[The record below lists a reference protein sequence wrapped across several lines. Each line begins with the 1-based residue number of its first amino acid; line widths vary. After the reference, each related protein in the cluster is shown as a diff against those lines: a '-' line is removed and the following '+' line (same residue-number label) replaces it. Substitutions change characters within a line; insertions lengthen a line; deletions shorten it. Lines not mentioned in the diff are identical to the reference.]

1 MPLAVPGLPDHF
13 VGIIQG
19 LYGERGLEWLE
30 GLPALVAAFERRWS
44 IKVLP
49 HFENLSYNYLAP
61 ALRADDGRELVLK
74 LGVPNREL
82 LTEIEALVR
91 FEGQGCVGLLAADRE
106 QGALLLERLQPGMP
120 LSALKDDAQATSI
133 AAGVMR
139 RLWRPLGPEHPFPS
153 VANWAAGL
161 GRLRKRF
168 GGTSGPLPETL
179 VSRAECLY
187 CELLDS
193 MDEPVLLH
201 GDLHHENILAV
212 DGGPSRE
219 VGRRAWL
226 AIDPK
231 GLAGEPA
238 YETGALLRNPWPQ
251 LLCMSHPDRIL
262 ARRVDQLSAE
272 LGFDRE
278 RIVGWGLAQ
287 AVLSAWWCIEDNTH
301 SWEFPIACA
310 ELLAAL

>member
-1 MPLAVPGLPDHF
+1 MQLAALALPEHF
-13 VGIIQG
+13 VRTIQG
-19 LYGERGLEWLE
+19 LHGDRGVEWLG
-30 GLPALVAAFERRWS
+30 GLPALIDTIERRWS
-44 IKVLP
+44 ITALP
-49 HFENLSYNYLAP
+49 PFENLSYNYLAP

-82 LTEIEALVR
+82 LTEIEALTCFQGR
-91 FEGQGCVGLLAADRE
+91 GCVQLLAVDRE
-106 QGALLLERLQPGMP
+106 QGALLLDRLQPGTP
-120 LSALKDDAQATSI
+120 LSVLDDDPQATSI

-139 RLWRPLGPEHPFPS
+139 RLWCPLGPEHPFPS

-168 GGTSGPLPETL
+168 GGCSGPLPEAL
-179 VSRAECLY
+179 VSRAECLF

-193 MDEPVLLH
+193 TAEPVLLH

-212 DGGPSRE
+212 DDQASRDT
-219 VGRRAWL
+219 GRRVWL

-238 YETGALLRNPWPQ
+238 YEVGALLRNPWPK
-251 LLCMSHPDRIL
+251 LLSMPQPDRIL
-262 ARRVDQLSAE
+262 ACRVDQLSAE

-287 AVLSAWWCIEDNTH
+287 AVLSAWWCIEDNVPC
-301 SWEFPIACA
+301 WEYAIACA

>member
-1 MPLAVPGLPDHF
+1 MQALPEHF
-13 VGIIQG
+13 VRTMQG
-19 LYGERGLEWLE
+19 LHGDRGVEWLDD
-30 GLPALVAAFERRWS
+30 LPALIAAFERRWS

-49 HFENLSYNYLAP
+49 PFENLSYNYLAP
-61 ALRADDGRELVLK
+61 AIHAEDGRPLVLK
-74 LGVPNREL
+74 LGVPHREL
-82 LTEIEALVR
+82 LTEIEALAR
-91 FEGQGCVGLLAADRE
+91 FEGRGCVQLLAADRE
-106 QGALLLERLQPGMP
+106 QGALLLDRLQPGTP
-120 LSALKDDAQATSI
+120 LSALKDDPQATSI

-139 RLWRPLGPEHPFPS
+139 RLWRPLEPEHSFPS

-168 GGTSGPLPETL
+168 GGASGPLPEAL
-179 VSRAECLY
+179 VSRAECLF

-193 MDEPVLLH
+193 MNEPVLLH

-212 DGGPSRE
+212 DHPPSRDAG
-219 VGRRAWL
+219 GRVWL

-231 GLAGEPA
+231 GLVGEPA
-238 YETGALLRNPWPQ
+238 YEVGALLRNPWPK
-251 LLCMSHPDRIL
+251 LLSMPQPDRIL

-287 AVLSAWWCIEDNTH
+287 AVLSAWWCIEDNVPC
-301 SWEFPIACA
+301 WEYAIACA